1 LSEQVF
7 EDLKQTGRLPSP
19 HGVALRLLELAN
31 REDVSA
37 AELARVLQS
46 DPALAGRVL
55 RAANSS
61 LHGLRPVVSVA
72 DAVIRVGF
80 RCMRQLAM
88 GFSLIERCDRG
99 PCDAF
104 PYELFWSRAL
114 ATAVAAQQLGRLVR
128 GIPPDE
134 SFTLGLLHDIG
145 SLALATLYPR
155 DYGRLL
161 KELPGAPDTELRE
174 RERQEFRVCH
184 RELSRLMLEDWHIP
198 ASLALAVEHRG
209 EPVPEGASP
218 RTQMIADLLELA
230 CRLGRLCSDKESV
243 LPTELTAVHMLWTQ
257 LGLESSLEEM
267 LTSIAAEWQQWG
279 EELHV
284 RTRAVPSLGMLARG
298 EAAELES
305 LSIAPEDNAALEVLL
320 VEDSDSQRL
329 TARALLESLG
339 LIVREAHNGLEAL
352 AQLGERHASI
362 IITDLLM
369 PELDGIGLCRA
380 VRATTTGP
388 MSYIIILTGIGDQ
401 QKIIEAFDAG
411 ADDFLPKPVD
421 RRELEARL
429 RAARRVVELQWRLN
443 REAEQLRELNTRLE
457 VANQQLA
464 SAALTDPL
472 TGLPNRRYLLENLS
486 QEWARTARQR
496 GHFAMV
502 FVDLDHFKRV
512 NDELGHDVG
521 DVVLERVARV
531 LRRQVRAG
539 DTVGRFGGEEFLIL
553 CPGSGLESAKLIAE
567 RIRRELAA
575 QRFNIGGTS
584 WTVTASF
591 GVAAAIPS
599 AAPSSWDE
607 TLKRADAALYAAKHS
622 GRDRVCD

>member
-31 REDVSA
+31 RDDVGA

-61 LHGLRPVVSVA
+61 LHGLRPVVSVS

-104 PYELFWSRAL
+104 DYDLFWSRAL
-114 ATAVAAQQLGRLVR
+114 ATAVAAQRLGRLVR
-128 GIPPDE
+128 GIQPDE

-145 SLALATLYPR
+145 ALALATLYPR
-155 DYGRLL
+155 DYDRLL
-161 KELPGAPDTELRE
+161 KELAGAPEAELRA

-184 RELSRLMLEDWHIP
+184 RKLSRMMLEDWHIP

-209 EPVPEGASP
+209 EPLPVGASP

-230 CRLGRLCSDKESV
+230 CRLGRLCSDKDSV
-243 LPTELTAVHMLWTQ
+243 PPTELTAVHMLWTQ
-257 LGLESSLEEM
+257 LGLDSSLDEM
-267 LTSIAAEWQQWG
+267 LTAIGAEWQQWG
-279 EELHV
+279 AELHV
-284 RTRAVPSLGMLARG
+284 RTRAVPPLGMLARG
-298 EAAELES
+298 ETVEVES
-305 LSIAPEDNAALEVLL
+305 LSVAPEATTPLEVLL
-320 VEDSDSQRL
+320 VEESDSQRL
-329 TARALLESLG
+329 TLRALLESLG
-339 LIVREAHNGLEAL
+339 FVVREARNGLEAL
-352 AQLGERHASI
+352 ARLGERHASI
-362 IITDLLM
+362 VVTDLVM

-380 VRATTTGP
+380 VRATTTSLV
-388 MSYIIILTGIGDQ
+388 SYIIILSGVGEQ
-401 QKIIEAFDAG
+401 QKIIEALDAG
-411 ADDFLPKPVD
+411 ADDFLGKPVN

-443 REAEQLRELNTRLE
+443 REAEQLRALNTRLE
-457 VANQQLA
+457 VANRQLA

-472 TGLPNRRYLLENLS
+472 TGLPNRRSLLETLS
-486 QEWARTARQR
+486 QEWSRTARKR
-496 GHFAMV
+496 GHFALV
-502 FVDLDHFKRV
+502 FVDLDQFKRV
-512 NDELGHDVG
+512 NEERGHDVG
-521 DVVLERVARV
+521 DIVLERVARV
-531 LRRQVRAG
+531 LRRHVRAG

-553 CPGSGLESAKLIAE
+553 CPGSGLEAAKLIAE
-567 RIRRELAA
+567 RIRQELAA
-575 QRFNIGGTS
+575 QRFDIGDRS

-599 AAPSSWDE
+599 DAPSSWDE
-607 TLKRADAALYAAKHS
+607 TLRRADTALHAAKDG
-622 GRDRVCD
+622 GRDRVCG